1 VPMRPLSQ
9 DDLALLATLAEVDPD
24 ELRAD
29 PARANGLLGSAAV
42 HRALF
47 GGREVDPRLFG
58 SPYLVFSV
66 LVHRVAAE
74 LEVAAFVEE
83 WLGPG
88 RTVPVFDV
96 VALRGFLADTGR
108 RAFLAE
114 LLASYTR
121 VASGSVWQRTARG
134 WRRRR
139 YSDLD
144 PVQLAQL
151 LEIVPASQRAGV
163 CRRLG
168 DLALFLSGVF
178 PEHSAAHPLE
188 PRQLDRI
195 RRLLDATGLDAPAQ
209 APEELAVAGGP
220 QRGIWLL
227 EWLGRRAYRMATRA
241 SKRPDRELREVA
253 ESFGRARRVLN
264 VLTGRHLYP
273 RREQWFPSRE
283 GGT

>member
-1 VPMRPLSQ
+1 MRPLGEA
-9 DDLALLATLAEVDPD
+9 DLAALAEAAGIDATPD
-24 ELRAD
+24 ALRAD
-29 PARANGLLGSAAV
+29 PASVEALLGSPVV

-47 GGREVDPRLFG
+47 GGAELDSRLFA
-58 SPYLVFSV
+58 SPLLVFSV
-66 LVHRVAAE
+66 LVQRVAAE
-74 LEVAAFVEE
+74 LADAAFIEE

-96 VALRGFLADTGR
+96 AALREFLAQAGR

-121 VASGSVWQRTARG
+121 ATSGTVWQRTARG

-144 PVQLAQL
+144 PVSMAQL
-151 LEIVPASQRAGV
+151 LEVVPASQLPTV

-178 PEHSAAHPLE
+178 PEYVASHPLE
-188 PRQLDRI
+188 PRHVDRI
-195 RRLLDATGLDAPAQ
+195 RRLLDATGLDAPGPP
-209 APEELAVAGGP
+209 PEELALAGGP

-227 EWLGRRAYRMATRA
+227 EWLGRRAYRLAARAAAT
-241 SKRPDRELREVA
+241 SDRELREVA
-253 ESFGRARRVLN
+253 EAFGRARRVLN
-264 VLTGRHLYP
+264 VLTGRYLYP
-273 RREQWFPSRE
+273 SRERWFPSA
-283 GGT
+283 GQG

>member
-1 VPMRPLSQ
+1 VRSLS
-9 DDLALLATLAEVDPD
+9 DADLAALAEAAGIDAAP
-24 ELRAD
+24 EALRAD
-29 PARANGLLGSAAV
+29 PALVEALLGSPVV
-42 HRALF
+42 HRAFF
-47 GGREVDPRLFG
+47 GAADLDPRLFV
-58 SPYLVFSV
+58 SPRLVFWV

-74 LEVAAFVEE
+74 LEDAAFIEE

-96 VALRGFLADTGR
+96 AALREFLAAPGR
-108 RAFLAE
+108 RAFLVD

-121 VASGSVWQRTARG
+121 ATSGTVWQRTARG

-144 PVQLAQL
+144 PVAMAQL
-151 LEIVPASQRAGV
+151 LEVVPAAERRAV

-178 PEHSAAHPLE
+178 PEYVASHPLE

-195 RRLLDATGLDAPAQ
+195 RRLLDATGLDAPAPL
-209 APEELAVAGGP
+209 PEELVMAGGP

-227 EWLGRRAYRMATRA
+227 EWLGRRAYRLAARATAA
-241 SKRPDRELREVA
+241 SDRELREVA
-253 ESFGRARRVLN
+253 DAFGRARRVLN

-273 RREQWFPSRE
+273 RRERWFPSADR
-283 GGT
+283 G